1 MTKDKISHEELIQIL
16 NYDQDTGI
24 FYWKVTHHRIKKGD
38 IAGSLSGDKKYIQIR
53 IKRKLYYAHV
63 LAYFYIT
70 KEWPVKVIDHIDGHG
85 LNNSFNNLRSVT
97 QKENSMNRV
106 PNKNSKSGYKNIA
119 WLDSLK
125 KWRVKFKVNGKDI
138 HIGVFDDLEMA
149 KAIASEYRDKYH
161 GKYAC
166 HKLNNGA

>member
-1 MTKDKISHEELIQIL
+1 M
-16 NYDQDTGI
+16 
-24 FYWKVTHHRIKKGD
+24 
-38 IAGSLSGDKKYIQIR
+38 
-53 IKRKLYYAHV
+53 
-63 LAYFYIT
+63 
-70 KEWPVKVIDHIDGHG
+70 
-85 LNNSFNNLRSVT
+85 NNSFNNLRSVT